1 MHKGLYIKPLPK
13 NMHPIHHED
22 RRKARAKALHVKYG
36 KYNGAVYVD
45 VAEYRDKDAF
55 AIAVVDGRGRLIAS
69 GSVKTRS
76 PETAEEAAIALAITS
91 SNADLIFSDSKTA
104 IRNLARGRISV
115 TAARLLNRATGRGTT
130 EAEIVWVPAHSGNPG
145 NETAHMNA
153 RGFVSRVGEP
163 DVPGRSTRDGLVSFH
178 DITNHFKLERRI
190 YPPPDKQL
198 VKAQECVWR
207 RLQTRCFFNPYVLS
221 KIYPDI
227 QPECKW
233 CQELATYDHI
243 LWSCSIAPPPAD
255 IMRDP
260 SLEQWEAVLASSD
273 PVVQTRAVEW
283 ATQVAVSHGLMAI

>member
-1 MHKGLYIKPLPK
+1 M
-13 NMHPIHHED
+13 
-22 RRKARAKALHVKYG
+22 
-36 KYNGAVYVD
+36 
-45 VAEYRDKDAF
+45 
-55 AIAVVDGRGRLIAS
+55 VDGRGRLVTS

-76 PETAEEAAIALAITS
+76 SETAEEAAIALAIGNTE
-91 SNADLIFSDSKTA
+91 ADLIFSDSKTA

-115 TAARLLNRATGRGTT
+115 TAAGLLNRATGRGTT
-130 EAEIVWVPAHSGNPG
+130 EVEIVWVPAHSGNPG
-145 NETAHMNA
+145 NEAAHMNA
-153 RGFVSRVGEP
+153 RGFVSRAGEP

-178 DITNHFKLERRI
+178 DITNHYKLERRI

-198 VKAQECVWR
+198 VKAQESVWR
-207 RLQTRCFFNPYVLS
+207 RLQTRSFYNPYVLN
-221 KIYPDI
+221 KIYPDV

-283 ATQVAVSHGLMAI
+283 ATQVAVSHELMAI